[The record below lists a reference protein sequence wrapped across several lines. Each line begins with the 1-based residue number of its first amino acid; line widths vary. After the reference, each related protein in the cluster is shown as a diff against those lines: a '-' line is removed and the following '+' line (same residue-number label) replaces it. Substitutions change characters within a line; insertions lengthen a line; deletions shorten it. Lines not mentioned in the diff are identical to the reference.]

1 MAKLPGQQES
11 MRGSSP
17 ILIPGLL
24 PEMKLAFVREK
35 ERAIVL
41 APAESNVCVGC
52 DETKKSCNKV
62 RMRSM
67 CGRYAQ
73 SLGAEELV
81 ESFSLAG
88 STLDQ
93 SLPLNWNIAPTN
105 EIYII
110 RSESDSRILDSAS
123 WGIIAPWQKSLVD
136 ARASQSHAINAR
148 SESIHEKPTFRHAFR
163 TSRCLIPATGYYE
176 WATSLGKYSPK
187 QPFYI
192 SREDGEQ
199 LSIAGIWSSWQS
211 EKGVVIQS
219 AAIITRE
226 AVGELAT
233 IHSRM
238 PVFMPRD
245 RWQGWLDTEARDIN
259 RLVKL
264 MDVAQLDAGL
274 VAQPV
279 SSRVNVVANNGPE
292 LITPIELGEPET
304 LF

>member
-1 MAKLPGQQES
+1 
-11 MRGSSP
+11 
-17 ILIPGLL
+17 
-24 PEMKLAFVREK
+24 
-35 ERAIVL
+35 
-41 APAESNVCVGC
+41 
-52 DETKKSCNKV
+52 
-62 RMRSM
+62 M

-73 SLGAEELV
+73 TLGAEEIV
-81 ESFSLAG
+81 ESFDLAG

-105 EIYII
+105 DIYII
-110 RSESDSRILDSAS
+110 RNEAESRILDAAS
-123 WGIIAPWQKSLVD
+123 WGIIAPWQKSLSE

-163 TSRCLIPATGYYE
+163 TSRCLIPASGYYE

-192 SREDGEQ
+192 SNNNGNQ

-211 EKGVVIQS
+211 EKGQVIQS

-226 AVGELAT
+226 AVGQLAT

-238 PVFMPRD
+238 PVFMPKD
-245 RWQGWLDTEARDIN
+245 RWDNWLDPKN
-259 RLVKL
+259 REIETLISL
-264 MDVAQLDAGL
+264 MDIPDPAAGL
-274 VAQPV
+274 ATRPV
-279 SSRVNVVANNGPE
+279 SPKVNLVANNGAE
-292 LITPIELGEPET
+292 LIEPIELGDAQT

>member
-1 MAKLPGQQES
+1 
-11 MRGSSP
+11 
-17 ILIPGLL
+17 
-24 PEMKLAFVREK
+24 MKSAFVREMV
-35 ERAIVL
+35 RARVR
-41 APAESNVCVGC
+41 AYAESNACMGRE
-52 DETKKSCNKV
+52 ETEKTCNKV
-62 RMRSM
+62 RIITM

-73 SLGAEELV
+73 SMGAEELV
-81 ESFSLAG
+81 ESFDLAG
-88 STLDQ
+88 STLYQ

-105 EIYII
+105 EIYIV

-123 WGIIAPWQKSLVD
+123 WGIIAPWQKNLAD

-163 TSRCLIPATGYYE
+163 TSRCLIPASGYYE

-192 SREDGEQ
+192 SHTNGEQ

-245 RWQGWLDTEARDIN
+245 RWPGWLDTEARDIN
-259 RLVKL
+259 RLLKL
-264 MDVAQLDAGL
+264 MEVDEPDAGL
-274 VAQPV
+274 IAQPV
-279 SSRVNVVANNGPE
+279 SPRVNLVADNGAE
-292 LITPIELGEPET
+292 LIIPIALGEPET

>member
-1 MAKLPGQQES
+1 
-11 MRGSSP
+11 
-17 ILIPGLL
+17 
-24 PEMKLAFVREK
+24 
-35 ERAIVL
+35 
-41 APAESNVCVGC
+41 
-52 DETKKSCNKV
+52 
-62 RMRSM
+62 M
-67 CGRYAQ
+67 CGRYVQ
-73 SLGAEELV
+73 SLDAQEIV
-81 ESFSLAG
+81 QSFELAG

-105 EIYII
+105 DIYII
-110 RSESDSRILDSAS
+110 RNEADSRILDSAS
-123 WGIIAPWQKSLVD
+123 WGIIAPWQKSFVD

-176 WATSLGKYSPK
+176 WATSLGKYAPK

-192 SREDGEQ
+192 SNQDGAQ

-238 PVFMPRD
+238 PVFMPAD
-245 RWQGWLDTEARDIN
+245 RWSAWLDPQARDVN
-259 RLVKL
+259 RLIKM
-264 MDVAQLDAGL
+264 MDVAAPDAGL
-274 VAQPV
+274 IAAPV
-279 SSRVNVVANNGPE
+279 SSRVNVVTNNGPG
-292 LITPIELGEPET
+292 LIIPIELGAPET